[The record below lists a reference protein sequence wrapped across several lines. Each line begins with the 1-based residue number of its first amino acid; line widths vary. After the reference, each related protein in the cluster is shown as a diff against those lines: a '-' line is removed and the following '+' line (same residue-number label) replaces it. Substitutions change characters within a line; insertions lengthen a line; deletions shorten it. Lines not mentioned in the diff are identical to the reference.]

1 MTDTI
6 TALFGVAGK
15 RVLITGGSRGIGLAM
30 AEGFVKSGAR
40 VYISARD
47 ATVCDAAAA
56 ELSYHGHCV
65 SLPANVADRAG
76 RATLI
81 ARLAEHE
88 TGLDVLINNAGAIWA
103 APVDDNPESGWDK
116 VYDLNVKAC
125 FFLIQ
130 ALLPMLAAAATP
142 DQPARIINVGSIN
155 ALRIPTH
162 ETYAYVSSKAA
173 LHHLTRHLAGQLAAR
188 HITANVIAPGLFPS
202 KMLAAD
208 VAKRGLDV
216 VAAPVPLQRLAAAD
230 DMAAAAIYLASR
242 RAPSSP
248 ASSCRST
255 VEWRRRYNARIYL
268 NSAKP

>member
-6 TALFGVAGK
+6 TALFGVASK

-30 AEGFVKSGAR
+30 AEGFVKAGAR
-40 VYISARD
+40 VYISSRD
-47 ATVCDAAAA
+47 AAVCDAAAA
-56 ELSYHGHCV
+56 ELSHHGHCV
-65 SLPANVADRAG
+65 SLPTNVADRTG
-76 RATLI
+76 RAALV

-103 APVDDNPESGWDK
+103 APVDDYPESGWDK

-142 DQPARIINVGSIN
+142 DNPSRIINVGSIN
-155 ALRIPTH
+155 ALRLPTH

-216 VAAPVPLQRLAAAD
+216 VAAPVPLRRLAAPD

-242 RAPSSP
+242 GGAFLTGVILPVDGGM
-248 ASSCRST
+248 AT
-255 VEWRRRYNARIYL
+255 TI
-268 NSAKP
+268 